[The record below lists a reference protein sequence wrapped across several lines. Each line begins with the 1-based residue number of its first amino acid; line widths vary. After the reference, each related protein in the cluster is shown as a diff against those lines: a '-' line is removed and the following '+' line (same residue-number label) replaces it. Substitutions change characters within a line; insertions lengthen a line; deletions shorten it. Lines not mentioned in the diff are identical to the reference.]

1 MKKVFSKR
9 NLIIMFFPVV
19 FVLVI
24 LTLGLPQ
31 RVLTAATIGGEKYT
45 VVDYNFYY
53 YEAYYNYVNDHYDQL
68 GELGLNINASLKS
81 QQYDEDTTWEQYFR
95 QRTLE
100 DMQEYAIL
108 CHEAEQAGFDA
119 SEEIAATQG
128 EKQALIRD
136 YCIANNIGD
145 VNKYLSQLYDGG
157 MTEQVYYEQLS
168 RRTLAE
174 CYREQVLAELA
185 PDDAAV
191 AEQAQRY
198 GGEEEYQTADV
209 VVAYFPPATDRVTGQ
224 SEERQWQN
232 AETLAQAAQA
242 RAEEQGGDLE
252 AYLEVA
258 AQFSRLED
266 EDHPDGHFPNLTKQ
280 DVEEVLEAWCF
291 DPARQSGDSAV
302 LRDDTGCYLVYFN
315 GFGESNLTL
324 RARAD
329 LLDQNYQQWL
339 QDRQENFAIETN
351 GLGMLIA
358 R

>member
-9 NLIIMFFPVV
+9 NLIIMFFPVI
-19 FVLVI
+19 FVLVV

-31 RVLTAATIGGEKYT
+31 RVLTAVTIGGEKYT

-53 YEAYYNYVNDHYDQL
+53 YEAYYNFVNANYDKL

-81 QQYDEDTTWEQYFR
+81 QQYDEDTTWAQHFR
-95 QRTLE
+95 QETLE
-100 DMQEYAIL
+100 EMQEYAIL

-119 SEEIAATQG
+119 SEEIAAVRT
-128 EKQALIRD
+128 EKEALIRD
-136 YCIANNIGD
+136 YCIANNIND

-157 MTEQVYYEQLS
+157 MTEQVYYEQLE

-174 CYREQVLAELA
+174 RYREQVLTELV

-191 AEQAQRY
+191 AAQSQTY

-209 VVAYFPPATDRVTGQ
+209 VVAYFPPAKDRVTGQ
-224 SEERQWQN
+224 SEERQWNN

-242 RAEEQGGDLE
+242 RAEENGGDLA

-258 AQFSRLED
+258 TQFSQLED
-266 EDHPDGHFPNLTKQ
+266 EDHPDGHFDALTKQ

-291 DPARQSGDSAV
+291 DPSRQSGDSAV

-315 GFGESNLTL
+315 GFGESNLTI

-329 LLDQNYQQWL
+329 LLEQNYQQWL
-339 QDRQENFAIETN
+339 EQRKGDFPVKTS

>member
-9 NLIIMFFPVV
+9 NLIIMFFPVI

-31 RVLTAATIGGEKYT
+31 QVLTAVTIGGEKYT

-53 YEAYYNYVNDHYDQL
+53 YEAYYNFVNENYDKL

-81 QQYDEDTTWEQYFR
+81 QQYDPDTTWAQHFR
-95 QRTLE
+95 QETLAQ
-100 DMQEYAIL
+100 MQEYAIL

-119 SEEIAATQG
+119 SEEVAAVRA
-128 EKQALIRD
+128 EKETLIRD
-136 YCIANNIGD
+136 YCVANNIND
-145 VNKYLSQLYDGG
+145 VNKYLTQLYDGG
-157 MTEQVYYEQLS
+157 MTEQVYYEQLD

-174 CYREQVLAELA
+174 AYRVQVWEELA
-185 PDDAAV
+185 PDDGAV
-191 AEQAQRY
+191 AQRAQSY
-198 GGEEEYQTADV
+198 TGEEEYQTADV

-224 SEERQWQN
+224 SEERQWDN
-232 AETLAQAAQA
+232 AETLARAAQA
-242 RAEEQGGDLE
+242 RAEENGGDFA

-258 AQFSRLED
+258 TQFSQLED
-266 EDHPDGHFPNLTKQ
+266 EDHPDGHFATLTKQ
-280 DVEEVLEAWCF
+280 DVEQVLEDWCF

-315 GFGESNLTL
+315 GFGERNLTL
-324 RARAD
+324 RARQE
-329 LLDQNYQQWL
+329 LLEENYQQWL
-339 QDRQENFAIETN
+339 QDRRGDFAIETS